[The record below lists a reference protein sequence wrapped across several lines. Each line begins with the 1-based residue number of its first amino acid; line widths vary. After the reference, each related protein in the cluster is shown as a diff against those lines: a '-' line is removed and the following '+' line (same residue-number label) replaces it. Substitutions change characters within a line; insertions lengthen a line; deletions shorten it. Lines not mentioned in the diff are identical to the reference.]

1 MPELKKLTLLHSND
15 MHGDFLAKKVDEGL
29 IGGVSML
36 SGYVNRVRRDEENVI
51 YVIAGD
57 MFQGSVIDAEY
68 KGISTIEIM
77 NLLAPNVV
85 TIGNHEVD
93 YGVAHLLFIEKCARF
108 PIINANMFITTNH
121 ARLFRPYIILNVG
134 GMKILFIGV
143 ITEEA
148 MAQAKL
154 DKQVGSFVD
163 VAEAAREVGRI
174 CNNYQTEDIDF
185 TVVMTHIGIEK
196 DKELAAQLMPE
207 WGVDIIVGG
216 HSHTL
221 LDEPVVVNGIPIV
234 QAATGT
240 GQIGRFDIMVDTDSN
255 CIDSFTWQCVP
266 INGANCPRD
275 EALEALLSAYKDRT
289 DAKYSRIIGRCVD
302 ALTHPSR
309 HQETTMGDLFS
320 DLFRDSLGLDVMLLG
335 SGSLR
340 KPVLGPIILFR
351 DLREVFPFND
361 EIWRVVVSGAQLKRM
376 IAYMLRDEALA
387 SDEHTE
393 FYQLSSG
400 LSIVYDRAT
409 HSFERFDFDG
419 EPLADGRMLTVG
431 LQNYHYEN
439 IGSCFGIPL
448 SEVAANRKPRMVSTS
463 AMDIVDEGLSQA
475 EILQVPELGR
485 LVIK

>member
-1 MPELKKLTLLHSND
+1 MAELRELTILHSND
-15 MHGDFLAKKVDEGL
+15 MHGDFLAKEVDEGL

-36 SGYVNRVRRDEENVI
+36 SGYVNRVRREQPNTL
-51 YVIAGD
+51 YVVSGD

-108 PIINANMFITTNH
+108 PIINANMYITTNH
-121 ARLFRPYIILNVG
+121 ARLFRPHIVLKIG
-134 GMKILFIGV
+134 GMKVLFIGV

-163 VAEAAREVGRI
+163 VGEAAREIGRI

-207 WGVDIIVGG
+207 WGVDIIIGG
-216 HSHTL
+216 HSHTR
-221 LDEPVVVNGIPIV
+221 LDEPVTVNNIPIV

-240 GQIGRFDIMVDTDSN
+240 GQIGRFDIVVDTDKN
-255 CIDSFTWQCVP
+255 CIQSFTWKCVP
-266 INGANCPRD
+266 ITAATCPRD
-275 EALEALLSAYKDRT
+275 EALEELLRTYKDKT
-289 DAKYSRIIGRCVD
+289 DEKYSRIVARSTD

-309 HQETTMGDLFS
+309 HMETTMGDVFS
-320 DLFRDSLGLDVMLLG
+320 DIFRSSLGLDIMLLG

-340 KPVLGPIILFR
+340 KPTLGPIILYKS
-351 DLREVFPFND
+351 LLEVFPYND
-361 EIWRVVVSGAQLKRM
+361 EIWRVAVSGAQLKRM
-376 IAYMLRDEALA
+376 MAFMLRDEALS

-393 FYQLSSG
+393 FYQLSEG
-400 LSIVYDRAT
+400 LSIVYDRAS
-409 HSFERFDFDG
+409 HSFEKFDFEG
-419 EPLADGRMLTVG
+419 EPVADDRLFSVG
-431 LQNYHYEN
+431 LQTYHFTNLE
-439 IGSCFGIPL
+439 SVLGI
-448 SEVAANRKPRMVSTS
+448 SRAEVEANRKPRMVSTS
-463 AMDIVDEGLSQA
+463 AMDIVDEFLSHSD
-475 EILQVPELGR
+475 LVRVPALGR